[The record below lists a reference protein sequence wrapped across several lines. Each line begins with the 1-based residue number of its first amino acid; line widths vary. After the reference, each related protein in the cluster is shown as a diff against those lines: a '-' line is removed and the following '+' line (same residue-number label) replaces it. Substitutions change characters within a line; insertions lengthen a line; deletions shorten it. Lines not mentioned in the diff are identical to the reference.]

1 MGRKNLEKL
10 FNYENKQGAV
20 IWAEKLML
28 LDAYDLNHD
37 AGTCMSRRP
46 SDDRHRNTRGS
57 ERHNDVG
64 LHDFASDE
72 KKKKKE
78 KQGMKLAQFPTRH
91 EALDPSEHVMDYRHA
106 LLKDCSV
113 PKYEHRTPLS

>member
-1 MGRKNLEKL
+1 MSRKRLEKL
-10 FNYENKQGAV
+10 FEYESKQGAA
-20 IWAEKLML
+20 IWAEDLML

-37 AGTCMSRRP
+37 AGTCISLRP
-46 SDDRHRNTRGS
+46 SDDSHRNTMGS

-72 KKKKKE
+72 KKKE
-78 KQGMKLAQFPTRH
+78 KQGMKLAEFPTRH
-91 EALDPSEHVMDYRHA
+91 GTLYPSEHLMNYRHA
-106 LLKDCSV
+106 LFNDCSV